1 MLERHTLFAMRLVIL
16 SLCLGISACSQLSSI
31 KQESTPKTIE
41 PVKNIVIAS
50 AVPVLASMIDELTN
64 QTAFELKYLPPERYS
79 IKRVAGWLK
88 RQDQHHYPYADV
100 VIGMPSTWPDIHLY
114 PYLREKNIAVI
125 PVDAAY
131 SLRPGGERVVLNTNH
146 LNTNLN
152 NNLNT
157 NNLNNTIETP
167 NYFWLN
173 PANALIMIG
182 ICYRDLLA
190 ITEQSDLSDG
200 EKQRTTERLA
210 QNFQAINQSLRSVQT
225 ELDHALSAMDV
236 FQASPEKTVL
246 NPLAQATLLPVEAFK
261 TLDNDLPTLLIS
273 NRKPGH
279 KSLRQL
285 AEQISIWHIDDFSKL
300 RDASFSARWK
310 ANIDALKN
318 ISIRAHHEV
327 F

>member
-1 MLERHTLFAMRLVIL
+1 MPIIRTLERHTLFTMRLVTL

-31 KQESTPKTIE
+31 KQESIPKTIE

-50 AVPVLASMIDELTN
+50 AVPVLASMLDELTD
-64 QTAFELKYLPPERYS
+64 QTAFELKYVPPERYS

-100 VIGMPSTWPDIHLY
+100 VVDISSTWPDIQLY

-131 SLRPGGERVVLNTNH
+131 SLRPGGERVVLNIN
-146 LNTNLN
+146 NINN

-157 NNLNNTIETP
+157 KNIETP

-190 ITEQSDLSDG
+190 ITEQSDLSDA
-200 EKQRTTERLA
+200 EKQHTIERLA
-210 QNFQAINQSLRSVQT
+210 QNFQAMNQGLRSVQT
-225 ELDHALSAMDV
+225 ELDHALSAMDI

-246 NPLAQATLLPVEAFK
+246 NPLAQATLLPVEVFE

-273 NRKPGH
+273 NRKPGY

-310 ANIDALKN
+310 ANIDALK
-318 ISIRAHHEV
+318 SILPQTRHQA